1 MKFKKMGG
9 PKKKL
14 TYYIVSLILVLLV
27 LRGPINSLEGP
38 VSGTFFP
45 IKVWVYKSTSKIKE
59 GLSTLKNYKRIMQ
72 ENKDFKYEVA
82 KIRILEKQ
90 TETLLEE
97 NERLHKLLGMKESSK
112 TSFKVARINFKDS
125 LTYYEN
131 VFIDLGETDGI
142 KKDMVV
148 MAGENLLGRVAK
160 VDKNYSIV
168 ELVTKNDVYTSVLS
182 FKNEVLG
189 VLKGENSE
197 LMTMESVSVDKNIEV
212 GEMIYTSGI
221 SDIYPK
227 GIYVGRVES
236 IGESRNQLFKDV
248 KIVQDFNIFDI
259 NEVIIFEEE

>member
-9 PKKKL
+9 PKKRL
-14 TYYIVSLILVLLV
+14 AYYIVSLILVLLV
-27 LRGPINSLEGP
+27 LRGPLNSMEGP
-38 VSGTFFP
+38 VGNLFFP
-45 IKVWVYKSTSKIKE
+45 VKVWVYQSTNKMKE
-59 GLSTLKNYKRIMQ
+59 GLSTLKNYNRIMQ
-72 ENKDFKYEVA
+72 ENKEFKHEVA
-82 KIRILEKQ
+82 KLAILEKQ
-90 TETLLEE
+90 SETLIEE
-97 NERLHKLLGMKESSK
+97 NKRLHELLDMKQKSK
-112 TSFKVARINFKDS
+112 TAFKVARINFKDS
-125 LTYYEN
+125 LTYHES

-148 MAGENLLGRVAK
+148 MAGKDLLGRVSK
-160 VDKNYSIV
+160 IYKDYSLV
-168 ELVTKNDVYTSVLS
+168 ELVTKGDVYTSVLS
-182 FKNEVLG
+182 YKNEVLG

-212 GEMIYTSGI
+212 GEEIYTSGI

-236 IGESRNQLFKDV
+236 IGESKNQLFKDI